1 MGPPPA
7 TVAGPVLVMAR
18 SVRVGVTTVTSVA
31 ADAVLLAGLGSVSLP
46 EMVAVLVIMPAVA
59 GAVALIVIVAVAPL
73 ARLPM
78 VQVTVFEA
86 LAQVPTEEEAETK
99 VTPAGRVSLTVTPVA
114 SLGPLLVAVRA

>member
-1 MGPPPA
+1 M
-7 TVAGPVLVMAR
+7 
-18 SVRVGVTTVTSVA
+18 
-31 ADAVLLAGLGSVSLP
+31 
-46 EMVAVLVIMPAVA
+46 
-59 GAVALIVIVAVAPL
+59 ALIVIVAVAPL

-78 VQVTVFEA
+78 VQVTVPEA